1 MIRQNKKM
9 LLLTSII
16 TLLPVFIGLF
26 LWNQLPDSVATHFG
40 LDNQPDGYSSK
51 AFAVFGLPLILLAV
65 HLVCVVATNI
75 DPKSKDINK
84 KIFRVLL
91 WICPLVSLFVS
102 TVIYGYSLGYD
113 FDMSYLCG
121 ILIGV
126 LYLVLGNFLPT
137 VKPNYTIG
145 FRIPWTLNNHGN
157 RRNHYDPYLTT
168 AKHVDTACRCNRSL
182 PFASDLFLSVLPQI
196 LILYHC
202 I

>member
-1 MIRQNKKM
+1 METDTHICPS
-9 LLLTSII
+9 LLRETGGES
-16 TLLPVFIGLF
+16 
-26 LWNQLPDSVATHFG
+26 
-40 LDNQPDGYSSK
+40 GYSSK

-145 FRIPWTLNNHGN
+145 FRISWALC
-157 RRNHYDPYLTT
+157 DPENWYRTHRFGGKCMVIGGIIMIVT
-168 AKHVDTACRCNRSL
+168 A
-182 PFASDLFLSVLPQI
+182 PFQNMWI
-196 LILYHC
+196 LIALILVPCILPVIYSYLYYRKS
-202 I
+202 